1 MMKTVVGGQ
10 WSVVSARYQTFH
22 VSRLTSYV
30 ICCLLLTSCATQKV
44 TKPTENGYGSVLK
57 KWTREGKVYSNFE
70 TKLLINATF
79 KTEEFRESYV
89 REYSTV
95 YMLDTEKVKKLAEDE
110 IEAPRG
116 YHEFFI
122 SIHTPIQ
129 EWSDLERKE
138 PIWALYLVNEMG
150 ERVSPL
156 EIKKLKGKGPNITR
170 FFPYFDDWS
179 VGYSV
184 KFPLNLLDQRQLI
197 TNETK
202 SVKFVMTGPPGRG
215 ELVWEIRP

>member
-1 MMKTVVGGQ
+1 MMKTVVDGQ
-10 WSVVSARYQTFH
+10 WSVVRVFL
-22 VSRLTSYV
+22 RLIAYG
-30 ICCLLLTSCATQKV
+30 LQLTAVLFLVSCATQKV
-44 TKPTENGYGSVLK
+44 TKPTENGYRSVLK
-57 KWTREGKVYSNFE
+57 KWTREGKVYSDFE

-89 REYSTV
+89 SEYSTV
-95 YMLDTEKVKKLAEDE
+95 YMFDAEKVKKLAKDE

-138 PIWALYLVNEMG
+138 PIWALYLVNDIG

-179 VGYSV
+179 VGYTV
-184 KFPLNLLDQRQLI
+184 KFPLSLLDQRQLI

-202 SVKFVMTGPPGRG
+202 YVKFVMAGPPGRG
-215 ELVWEIRP
+215 ELMWEIKK